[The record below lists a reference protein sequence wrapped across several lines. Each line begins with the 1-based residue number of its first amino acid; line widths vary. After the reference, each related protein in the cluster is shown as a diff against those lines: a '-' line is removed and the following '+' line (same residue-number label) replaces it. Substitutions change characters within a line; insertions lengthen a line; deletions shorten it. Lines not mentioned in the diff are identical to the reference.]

1 MNHTADPLRDT
12 ARRLGL
18 YGLLA
23 HWSEV
28 ATQDW
33 LPTLLDYED
42 AERRR
47 RSLEKRLKQARIGT
61 FKPRADFDWQWPT
74 KIDRHAI
81 EDLFSLE
88 FVADAGNVVLVGP
101 NGIGKTLIAQNLAH
115 QALLQGLTVRFTSAS
130 DMLHTLARLHSDL
143 SLHRALQRY
152 CQPQLLVIDEVG
164 YLSYDARYADL
175 LFEVVTRRYQHR
187 SIVLTT
193 NKPFSEWNEVFPNA
207 ACVVTLVDR
216 LVHRAEILSIEGES
230 YRLKEAKERAAKKT
244 QARASRPANRR
255 K

>member
-61 FKPRADFDWQWPT
+61 FKPMADFDWQWPT

-101 NGIGKTLIAQNLAH
+101 N
-115 QALLQGLTVRFTSAS
+115 
-130 DMLHTLARLHSDL
+130 
-143 SLHRALQRY
+143 
-152 CQPQLLVIDEVG
+152 
-164 YLSYDARYADL
+164 
-175 LFEVVTRRYQHR
+175 
-187 SIVLTT
+187 
-193 NKPFSEWNEVFPNA
+193 
-207 ACVVTLVDR
+207 
-216 LVHRAEILSIEGES
+216 
-230 YRLKEAKERAAKKT
+230 
-244 QARASRPANRR
+244 
-255 K
+255 